1 MDRQLKKRYLVLA
14 LEAGIVI
21 PLCALGLIFSSGFII
36 AAIFIWLAFT
46 VYNVYLTPGGPW

>member
-1 MDRQLKKRYLVLA
+1 MNRQLKKRYLVLA

-21 PLCALGLIFSSGFII
+21 PLCALGLIFSSEFII

-46 VYNVYLTPGGPW
+46 FYNVYLTPGGPW